1 MISIKAWI
9 KAKLRQAL
17 LWSGVQAH
25 IDAVKEENTELKAKL
40 QKSESLKKQLAE
52 RLRSTIEGRD
62 TWRDTAISYRRSEQ
76 YHIHKYE
83 RVVEQMATLIRF
95 DLSRKAGLV
104 AMERAD
110 DGEYVKWKALNELI
124 TP

>member
-1 MISIKAWI
+1 MDLVPKDVLEAI
-9 KAKLRQAL
+9 
-17 LWSGVQAH
+17 
-25 IDAVKEENTELKAKL
+25 VKHSWKRKREVLESPPRMSVEEQTFFEPF
-40 QKSESLKKQLAE
+40 EKQLAE